1 LSKAALPLQQR
12 RYGEGSLLENFF
24 PNQRLAPMVIMA
36 SILLVDD
43 DSSVLLTSSIA
54 LRRRGHEVTS
64 ACDGLQALKQLRRRQ
79 FDFVVSDIR
88 MPGMSGLEL
97 AVRIQKLPQAP
108 RIVLTS
114 AHYDANMKPN
124 PAAIADAFLQK
135 PLDIAALCE
144 ILEPAS
150 RVVSPR
156 PHAMRHI
163 TKHNLKMCA

>member
-1 LSKAALPLQQR
+1 
-12 RYGEGSLLENFF
+12 
-24 PNQRLAPMVIMA
+24 MIMA

-54 LRRRGHEVTS
+54 LRRCGHEVTS
-64 ACDGLQALKQLRRRQ
+64 ACDGLQALNQLHQ
-79 FDFVVSDIR
+79 QDFDVVVSDIG

-114 AHYDANMKPN
+114 AHYDANLEPN

-135 PLDIAALCE
+135 PLDISALCE
-144 ILEPAS
+144 ILEPAPQS
-150 RVVSPR
+150 VSPR
-156 PHAMRHI
+156 PHAMRRVA
-163 TKHNLKMCA
+163 NLRLKNCL